1 MRKTLLLGCF
11 VSMCM
16 AAGAQTLN
24 RTMLIDF
31 SPTAAAPNDS
41 SKVTVNPDA
50 NGNYWNNFT
59 NANNTAAGA
68 ALALVDKANNTTTIS
83 LKTVTDFSVNP
94 TPGAAGLRNLSQLD
108 VVSLG
113 DLAIPSA
120 TTDYYY
126 TTATGSLKFSGLTA
140 GKIYKFYIYGCRL
153 ATDTRVS
160 KYTFTGA
167 ATTVG
172 YLQTSGT
179 KLGGPLINGNNG
191 STYNSPFLLA
201 DANGEIKIDVTNPSS
216 GGFSYVNA
224 VKVEE
229 YTPVTVTGI
238 TVAGSSIS
246 SVNGTAK
253 MTATETQSGVNLQD
267 LVWTVNDPK
276 IATVS
281 PYGVLTARK
290 NGTVTVTA
298 STTSGTIVSGS
309 TQIQISNQP
318 VPVKEMY
325 IDFGPSDGT
334 NGDLTA
340 ATADANG
347 NFWNNVTANAPSGIV
362 LPFTPVTLVDNTN
375 AATNISVTVSAGSIS
390 TNGKA
395 NGALLT
401 PNANYLG
408 ELGVTTATEDYF
420 FTTSNGTLN
429 FTGLDATKGYRFRIF
444 GSRDN
449 TETRIARYKFTGSN
463 IVTGTLQSSGCN
475 LGGIGVNTNNSGIYV
490 SDLVYPN
497 SSGEI
502 ALYTDMAVS
511 GFGYINTLKLEEYSL
526 GGTTDVSLTEGSK
539 ADILFGA
546 NQIKVKG
553 ASNCVELFNTTGTK
567 VVSMP
572 ASAETVVNTSN
583 LPKGIYIL
591 VVDKKQSHKLI
602 K

>member
-41 SKVTVNPDA
+41 SKVTINPDS

-59 NANNTAAGA
+59 NANNTAASA
-68 ALALVDKANNTTTIS
+68 SLALIDKANASTGIA
-83 LKTVTDFSVNP
+83 LKTVTDFAVNV

-108 VVSLG
+108 VTALG

-126 TTATGSLKFSGLTA
+126 TTATGSLKFTGLTA

-167 ATTVG
+167 TTTVG
-172 YLQTSGT
+172 YLQTSGS
-179 KLGGPLINGNNG
+179 KLGGPLINGNNS
-191 STYNSPFLLA
+191 STYNSPFLSA
-201 DANGEIKIDVTNPSS
+201 DANGEIKIDVTNPTS

-229 YTPVTVTGI
+229 YTPVTVTAI
-238 TVAGSSIS
+238 TVAGSNIS
-246 SVNGTAK
+246 TINGTAK

-267 LVWTVNDPK
+267 LVWTVSDSK

-281 PYGVLTARK
+281 AYGVLTARK

-309 TQIQISNQP
+309 AQIQVSNQP
-318 VPVKEMY
+318 IPVKEMY
-325 IDFGPSDGT
+325 IDFGPNDGID
-334 NGDLTA
+334 GDLTSDA
-340 ATADANG
+340 ADANG
-347 NFWNNVTANAPSGIV
+347 NFWKNVTANAPNGIT
-362 LPFTPVTLVDNTN
+362 LPFTPVALVDNAN
-375 AATNISVTVSAGSIS
+375 AATGISVTVSGGSIS
-390 TNGKA
+390 TNGKR
-395 NGALLT
+395 NGALLS

-408 ELGVTTATEDYF
+408 ELGIITATEDYF

-429 FTGLDATKGYRFRIF
+429 FTGLDASKGYRFRIF

-449 TETRIARYKFTGSN
+449 TETRISRFKFTGTN
-463 IVTGTLQSSGCN
+463 IVIGTLQSSGCN

-526 GGTTDVSLTEGSK
+526 GGTTDVSLTEGLK
-539 ADILFGA
+539 ANVLFGE

-553 ASNCVELFNTTGTK
+553 ASNSVELFNATGTK
-567 VVSMP
+567 VISVP
-572 ASAETVVNTSN
+572 ATTETVVNTSA